1 MALGVSSNNNNGCL
15 ERLTCTDPK
24 RLHIL
29 YMDILSEC
37 NNTRNSNAHARTH
50 THTHTHIYQGNATE
64 GKKIKRDGCMPQ
76 VRAFLQ
82 PPMQGVVLQT
92 YGAGNAP
99 SNRADII
106 DLFHEASKWGVLIV
120 NISQCSRG
128 NINAA
133 YATGKVREWFSETLR
148 NVQSVQ
154 TCSWSWGE
162 YIHCTINVTLFVK
175 CSRCFS

>member
-1 MALGVSSNNNNGCL
+1 MGLK
-15 ERLTCTDPK
+15 K
-24 RLHIL
+24 RFL
-29 YMDILSEC
+29 
-37 NNTRNSNAHARTH
+37 
-50 THTHTHIYQGNATE
+50 Q
-64 GKKIKRDGCMPQ
+64 RDGCMLQ

-106 DLFHEASKWGVLIV
+106 DLFHEANKWGVLIV

-148 NVQSVQ
+148 NDESVQ
-154 TCSWSWGE
+154 TYSWSRGE
-162 YIHCTINVTLFVK
+162 YIRWDMMYHYLSNVPAAFPRFEDVVK
-175 CSRCFS
+175 TV